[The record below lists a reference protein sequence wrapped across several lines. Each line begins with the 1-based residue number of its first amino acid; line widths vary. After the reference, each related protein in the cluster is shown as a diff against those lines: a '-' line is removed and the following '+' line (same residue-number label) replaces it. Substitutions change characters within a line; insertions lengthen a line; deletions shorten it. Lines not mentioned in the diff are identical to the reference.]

1 MEIKVGAK
9 GEGTIRGAAPLDP
22 WPGQH
27 GTMYP
32 FLYTIEVEGGNQFA
46 AKANHKKPQPRF
58 VDGDAVSFDISGI
71 RSGNFEAK
79 LDKAGFGG
87 GGGFSGGGNAYSAP
101 APRQA
106 PAAAQTVTWNDLF
119 HRYGEL
125 VPFVKAQLV
134 GAGLEADAAAVNAG
148 VATIMIQA
156 EKLRIPFEVANDPF

>member
-58 VDGDAVSFDISGI
+58 GDGDAVSFSISGM
-71 RSGNFEAK
+71 RDGNFEAK

-87 GGGFSGGGNAYSAP
+87 GGNAYSAP
-101 APRQA
+101 APKQA
-106 PAAAQTVTWNDLF
+106 PAAQTVTWNDLF

-134 GAGLEADAAAVNAG
+134 GAGLEADASAVNAG

-156 EKLRIPFEVANDPF
+156 FNLRIPFEVANDPF

>member
-9 GEGTIRGAAPLDP
+9 GEGTIRGSAPLDP

-32 FLYTIEVEGGNQFA
+32 FLYTIEVEGGTQFA

-58 VDGDAVSFDISGI
+58 GDGDAVSFSITGMRDGD
-71 RSGNFEAK
+71 FEAK
-79 LDKAGFGG
+79 LDKAGFSGG
-87 GGGFSGGGNAYSAP
+87 LSGGGNAYSAP
-101 APRQA
+101 APKQA
-106 PAAAQTVTWNDLF
+106 PAAAPKVTWNDLF

-156 EKLRIPFEVANDPF
+156 ANLRIPFEVANDPF

>member
-9 GEGTIRGAAPLDP
+9 GEGTIRGAAPLEP
-22 WPGQH
+22 WQGSH

-32 FLYTIEVEGGNQFA
+32 FLYTIEVEGGDQFA

-58 VDGDAVSFDISGI
+58 VDGDAVSFDISGL
-71 RSGNFEAK
+71 RNGNFEAK
-79 LDKAGFGG
+79 LDKAGFSG
-87 GGGFSGGGNAYSAP
+87 GGGNAYSAP
-101 APRQA
+101 APKQA
-106 PAAAQTVTWNDLF
+106 PAAGPSVTWNDLF

-156 EKLRIPFEVANDPF
+156 ANLRIPFEVANDPF